1 VPQSHIS
8 AQFWLKTRRQLYL
21 TLCSGS
27 ILTRFTLDA
36 ELPSAWASDTIRAMR
51 AIPLLPRNRLLWL
64 MALLFGLTAL
74 LWFLIRGQYR
84 PSPLP
89 PPVRVEALGP
99 GQVATMDS
107 PSFQYDPG
115 WQVSPIGADPA
126 EPADAWARPSGRLS
140 FAYEGEELALSLA
153 MGDYWGYL
161 YVTVD
166 GEPANQLPSIP
177 GNRNSRGEE
186 AGYQPLLA
194 PEQQTSAGP
203 SPRWIVVHMAPDRG
217 PHQVEIEIWRAWGQI
232 PLRAVAVDALP
243 SPPLPLWP
251 GVALELLAVW
261 AAILAGVRRRTADGR
276 PQTADDGTRN
286 TQHATLRQAQGDA
299 RTTHYALRIL
309 QAFPTL
315 PQTMLLPL
323 LCVGLLITA
332 AGVIWDQWL
341 VTVAGLLLLALV
353 GVQRPLL
360 WTGALLF
367 GLPFYLYPLPILPG
381 RSLNLVEIGIWGGLA
396 LLVGHRLWRTL
407 DGRRQTADG
416 RPQTADSG
424 QRSIQSPVLGF
435 DKPFGRLRRPLNRR
449 PRSPIPSPQ
458 SPVPSPPL
466 FLAALISLALVATF
480 AADQRDVALREW
492 RTIFLAAGGFALL
505 LAGALRTEPHARI
518 PWTLIFLWLLGGA
531 GVSLIALWQYASGQM
546 LIEVEGVNR
555 VRALY
560 GSPNN
565 LALYL
570 ERTVA
575 VGLALALFHKQPVE
589 ARLAEEAVR
598 PQQSVGKRQQWQIG
612 TKSAL
617 PDPRS
622 PVPGPQWIW
631 WLLLLPQLA
640 ALLLTFS
647 KGALFLALP
656 AILVTLG
663 MGGYW
668 LRRGNRTRLL
678 WGLAAVALVVMMGVA
693 PFLGTERF
701 RSLLDFGAGT
711 TGGLRLNL
719 WRSSLS
725 MALDHPW
732 LGVGPDNFLYAY
744 RSGYILPAA
753 WQDPN
758 LNHPHNVLL
767 DWWTRLGLGGLI
779 LAAGWLLAGGR
790 RIWQGIF
797 DAARAALSLG
807 CLAAVLGALA
817 HGLIDASY
825 ALPDLMIVWVLLLG
839 LAKSEG

>member
-1 VPQSHIS
+1 
-8 AQFWLKTRRQLYL
+8 
-21 TLCSGS
+21 
-27 ILTRFTLDA
+27 
-36 ELPSAWASDTIRAMR
+36 MR
-51 AIPLLPRNRLLWL
+51 VIPLLPRNRLLWL

-74 LWFLIRGQYR
+74 LWFLIRNQSR

-89 PPVRVEALGP
+89 SPAYVEALGP
-99 GQVATMDS
+99 GRVARMDS
-107 PSFQYDPG
+107 PAFQYDPG
-115 WQVSPIGADPA
+115 WQVSPTGADTA
-126 EPADAWARPSGRLS
+126 EPADAWTQPSGRL
-140 FAYEGEELALSLA
+140 FFVYEGENLALSLA
-153 MGDYWGYL
+153 MGDYWGFL

-177 GNRNSRGEE
+177 GNRNSHGED
-186 AGYQPLLA
+186 AGYKPLLA
-194 PEQQTSAGP
+194 PELQTPTGP
-203 SPRWIVVHMAPDRG
+203 SPQWIVVHIASDRG
-217 PHQVEIEIWRAWGQI
+217 PHQVEIEVWRAWGQI

-243 SPPLPLWP
+243 SSPLPIWP
-251 GVALELLAVW
+251 GVALGLSAVW
-261 AAILAGVRRRTADGR
+261 AAAWALLRQQIADGG
-276 PQTADDGTRN
+276 PQPA
-286 TQHATLRQAQGDA
+286 TQPAS
-299 RTTHYALRIL
+299 RIT
-309 QAFPTL
+309 QAFPALPNTTL
-315 PQTMLLPL
+315 YLLLGVAL
-323 LCVGLLITA
+323 LVFA
-332 AGVIWDQWL
+332 AAVIWDQWL
-341 VTVAGLLLLALV
+341 VTVVGLLLLALI

-381 RSLNLVEIGIWGGLA
+381 RALNLVEIGIWGGLA
-396 LLVGHRLWRTL
+396 LLVGRWLWRMEGG
-407 DGRRQTADG
+407 GRQSVDR
-416 RPQTADSG
+416 RPQTADHG
-424 QRSIQSPVLGF
+424 QRSIQYTSP
-435 DKPFGRLRRPLNRR
+435 DPHSPL
-449 PRSPIPSPQ
+449 PTPHSPIPDPL
-458 SPVPSPPL
+458 L
-466 FLAALISLALVATF
+466 FLAALISLALISTF

-492 RTIFLAAGGFALL
+492 RTVFLAAGGFALL
-505 LAGALRTEPHARI
+505 LTGALRTEPHPRL
-518 PWTLIFLWLLGGA
+518 PWAPIFLWLLGGT
-531 GVSLIALWQYASGQM
+531 VISLIALWQYVSGQM
-546 LIEVEGVNR
+546 LIEAEGVNR

-575 VGLALALFHKQPVE
+575 VGLALALFHKQSVE
-589 ARLAEEAVR
+589 ARLAEKAVG
-598 PQQSVGKRQQWQIG
+598 PQRSMGKRQQWQVG
-612 TKSAL
+612 TNAAL
-617 PDPRS
+617 PNPPS
-622 PVPGPQWIW
+622 PVPGLHWIW
-631 WLLLLPQLA
+631 WLLVLPQLA

-663 MGGYW
+663 LGGYW

-678 WGLAAVALVVMMGVA
+678 WGLAAVILVVMVGVA

-767 DWWTRLGLGGLI
+767 DWWTRLGLGGLV

-790 RIWQGIF
+790 RLWRGIF
-797 DAARAALSLG
+797 DPARAALSLG
-807 CLAAVLGALA
+807 CLAAVLSALA

-825 ALPDLMIVWVLLLG
+825 ALPDLMIVWVWLLG
-839 LAKSEG
+839 LAKGEE